1 MVVPAVPE
9 LTEEILHESIDAR
22 TEVLSALREL
32 GPPDLVQL
40 IKQSPRNPVKQIGV
54 YHHVT
59 GVDASSSASL
69 AAYINT
75 LTYKENH
82 QSTQKTAEGIYCC
95 YNAFSRLDMRVHVT
109 IPGSVDSYCVDERGE
124 KKIASDEHWLETY
137 LCSVL
142 RAYSYAD
149 DGSGDTIRKII
160 GVRRFNP
167 VTNTETEHR
176 FLQAAEQLFFR
187 GWQLGSS
194 AVVQVPNNVS
204 NHLTSGLL
212 KYFQTTGRF
221 TSGINLFEKLRTKN
235 VEVSSLLAKVYFMG
249 NEEVKAIRVLYESLK
264 QSPMDYVM
272 LDAQAEFLLKKALN
286 PKAPKQKQE
295 RLRMALGCA
304 DRSTIAAPSEFGTW
318 ARLAEVYVAMEDWE
332 NALITLNS
340 CPMFTYQ
347 DKDAPVIPEPK
358 DIYLPMLPETK
369 LEEIDGESESK
380 YSEQVHPSL
389 LSLRAAQ
396 YRGTF
401 KHAYSILTEMTAK
414 IGWDQLLKIR
424 SNVFVMEE
432 EYRSEKQ
439 PSAQPGESPQR
450 NPSTD
455 VLRGSPDP
463 RINGDSHVVEK
474 KKINAEESSRASPKL
489 DEEEMKP
496 VKESPDSDA
505 DDQAT
510 DGVEKPSHT
519 VTPEEAKSGT
529 EDAEVTEEQLSR
541 FNNKRLCE
549 RWLDSLFMVL
559 YEDLRIYTIWRTEM
573 AQYRA
578 QQMQYKKSAEEW
590 EILGSLAERLHY
602 QNEAVE
608 AYRAC
613 LSIRFSPKALKG
625 IFPGFETEKN
635 ARDIVASIIRLITW
649 QYRWYSEFSPELLF
663 IVRTL
668 IEDEGA
674 VKVRSIIQATSLSQN
689 VLDLTHHYAALCAA
703 FRSSGTEG

>member
-1 MVVPAVPE
+1 MVAPAVPE
-9 LTEEILHESIDAR
+9 LTEEILHESIEAR

-40 IKQSPRNPVKQIGV
+40 IKLSPRNPGRPIGV

-75 LTYKENH
+75 LTYKETH
-82 QSTQKTAEGIYCC
+82 QSNSKIAEGLYCC
-95 YNAFSRLDMRVHVT
+95 YNAFSRVDMRVHVT
-109 IPGSVDSYCVDERGE
+109 IPGSVESYCVDERGD
-124 KKIASDEHWLETY
+124 KRVTSDELWLETY

-149 DGSGDTIRKII
+149 DGTGDTIRKIM

-167 VTNTETEHR
+167 VTTTETEHR

-187 GWQLGSS
+187 GWQLGSDS
-194 AVVQVPNNVS
+194 IVQVPNNVS
-204 NHLTSGLL
+204 NHLTTGLL
-212 KYFQTTGRF
+212 KYFHTTGRF
-221 TSGINLFEKLRTKN
+221 ASGINLFEKLRSRN
-235 VEVSSLLAKVYFMG
+235 IEVSSLLAKILLMG
-249 NEEVKAIRVLYESLK
+249 NEEVQAVRILHDSVK

-272 LDAQAEFLLKKALN
+272 LDTQAEFLKKKALDPN
-286 PKAPKQKQE
+286 KPEAKSE
-295 RLRMALGCA
+295 RLQMALGCA

-332 NALITLNS
+332 NALTTLNS

-347 DKDAPVIPEPK
+347 DKDAPIMPEPK
-358 DIYLPMLPETK
+358 EIHLPTLPETR
-369 LEEIDGESESK
+369 LDEIDSERESK

-396 YRGTF
+396 YKGTF

-439 PSAQPGESPQR
+439 PPAGQQGEPTKRSA
-450 NPSTD
+450 STD
-455 VLRGSPDP
+455 VLRGSPGPHVNGDDHSDDGKSA
-463 RINGDSHVVEK
+463 NGDSTAPVVAENT
-474 KKINAEESSRASPKL
+474 NAADES
-489 DEEEMKP
+489 
-496 VKESPDSDA
+496 
-505 DDQAT
+505 
-510 DGVEKPSHT
+510 VEKPPHT
-519 VTPEEAKSGT
+519 VAVEEVKSGK
-529 EDAEVTEEQLSR
+529 EESDPTEEQLSR

-578 QQMQYKKSAEEW
+578 QSMQYKKSAEEW
-590 EILGSLAERLHY
+590 EILGSLAERLHH
-602 QNEAVE
+602 QPEAVE
-608 AYRAC
+608 AYRNC
-613 LSIRFSPKALKG
+613 LSMRFSPKAQAG
-625 IFPGFETEKN
+625 ILADFARAKN
-635 ARDIVASIIRLITW
+635 TRDTVASLIKLITW
-649 QYRWYSEFSPELLF
+649 QYRWYSEFSPELLYT
-663 IVRTL
+663 IRTL

-674 VKVRSIIQATSLSQN
+674 VKVRSIIQATSLPQN